1 MNGVITTIL
10 NGQLERNGLSR
21 FTQTNANLMVNGLLV
36 DLRFTV
42 PISYTD
48 KWNFTKYLYLNL
60 TKRIGSGDGGSVAL
74 LNNVRVYDLLSYS
87 DSVAGVSMMSTTFT
101 EGEEVRISGY
111 FDLGFFAM
119 ESRDALEISLNVSD
133 NSMLPAN
140 SVKFEVSSVF
150 DRVQVPV
157 YKVYQSAK
165 PTGADQP
172 YKNVLGLYYIGEG
185 QNNTFSVTDQIGNKN
200 VNIDSAIALSN
211 ARGQF
216 EFFTDFGEVYKDT
229 FDVSQDLSFRC
240 PTEKEDVSIL
250 VVQYAFYPN
259 ETLKSLNDVVAT
271 RNSLL
276 EKIRNSDELK
286 SEYLEELGII

>member
-10 NGQLERNGLSR
+10 NGQLEKNGLSR
-21 FTQTNANLMVNGLLV
+21 FTQTNANLMVNGLLI
-36 DLRFTV
+36 DLRFEV
-42 PISYTD
+42 PESYND
-48 KWNFTKYLYLNL
+48 GWNFTKQLYLNL

-87 DSVAGVSMMSTTFT
+87 DSVAGVSMMSTDFT
-101 EGEEVRISGY
+101 KGEEVRISGY

-133 NSMLPAN
+133 NSKLPSNA
-140 SVKFEVSSVF
+140 VLFEISSVF
-150 DRVQVPV
+150 DSVQVPC
-157 YKVYQSAK
+157 YRVYQSAK

-229 FDVSQDLSFRC
+229 FDLSQDLSFRC
-240 PTEKEDVSIL
+240 PTDKDDVSIL

-259 ETLKSLNDVVAT
+259 ETVKSLNDVVAT
-271 RNSLL
+271 KGALI

-286 SEYLEELGII
+286 YKYLEELGIV